1 MNARRLQKMPGPDRS
16 LEQKKRNDYD
26 RIGFPQPVVGP
37 EVSCEGW
44 AWPACDILLT
54 YVSLLAC

>member
-1 MNARRLQKMPGPDRS
+1 MPGPDRS

-37 EVSCEGW
+37 EVSWEGW